1 MNRHSLGPVFASLLV
16 ASAFAPSALAAQ
28 EKVIAIRGG
37 TVLPI
42 SGPAIPNG
50 TVVIRGGKIA
60 AVGANVAIP
69 AGAEIVDAKG
79 KYVMPGV
86 IDAASQIG
94 IDANDQNEM
103 SDPITPAL
111 RAFESYN
118 PYGTFGA
125 GKPGPLRNIELL
137 AGGVT
142 TMYVSPA
149 DATIVGGQGFI
160 IKNAGNTLDAL
171 VVRDP
176 AAMDMTL
183 GTPPKTAARS
193 RNRDPYTRMA
203 EVALIRQALIKA
215 QEYQRNKA
223 ANPSLPRDL
232 GNEAFGLMLRREI
245 PARIQA
251 NNATDIRSA
260 LRLGQEFG
268 IDVIIDGGAMA
279 YEFREELAA
288 RHIPVIL
295 GQVSHEYVSNE
306 EIPDKADYPPADE
319 RLAARLT
326 AAGVTTAIATF
337 SRAFG
342 SLAPSGS
349 GKWLLIDAAISA
361 GYGMSD
367 ADVLRAVTLV
377 PATILG
383 IEKRVGSLEVGKD
396 ADVIVLDGPPLSV
409 KTWVERAY
417 VNGELVHQRVVPR

>member
-1 MNRHSLGPVFASLLV
+1 MKRFIIVSVVS
-16 ASAFAPSALAAQ
+16 SALVVAALTPRALGAQ

-50 TVVIRGGKIA
+50 IVLIRGSKIA
-60 AVGANVAIP
+60 GVGAGISIP
-69 AGAEIVDAKG
+69 QGAEIVDATG

-86 IDAASQIG
+86 IDAATQIG
-94 IDANDQNEM
+94 LDATDQNEA
-103 SDPITPAL
+103 SDPVTPAL

-118 PYGTFGA
+118 PFGTLGT
-125 GKPGPLRNIELL
+125 GKPGPLRNTELL

-142 TMYVSPA
+142 SMYVSPA
-149 DATIVGGQGFI
+149 DATIIGGQGFVV
-160 IKNAGNTLDAL
+160 KTAGNTLDAL
-171 VVRDP
+171 MVREP

-203 EVALIRQALIKA
+203 EVAMIRQAFIRA
-215 QEYQRNKA
+215 QEYQRNKQ
-223 ANPSLPRDL
+223 ANPALPRDL
-232 GNEAFGLMLRREI
+232 GNEALGALLRREF

-260 LRLGQEFG
+260 LRLADEFG
-268 IDVIIDGGAMA
+268 IDIIIDGGAMA
-279 YEFREELAA
+279 YEFKDELAK
-288 RHIPVIL
+288 RHIPVVL
-295 GQVSHEYVSNE
+295 GQISHQYISNE
-306 EIPDKADYPPADE
+306 EVPDKSDYPPADE

-349 GKWLLIDAAISA
+349 GKWLLVDAAIAA

-367 ADVLRAVTLV
+367 ADVLKAVTLV

-383 IEKRVGSLEVGKD
+383 IQKRVGSLEIGKD
-396 ADVIVLDGPPLSV
+396 ADIIILDGPPLSV
-409 KTWVERAY
+409 KTWAERTY
-417 VNGELVHQRVVPR
+417 VNGELVHKR

>member
-1 MNRHSLGPVFASLLV
+1 MKRLTITCIVSCALIV
-16 ASAFAPSALAAQ
+16 AALAPCALSAQ

-42 SGPAIPNG
+42 SGPAVPNG
-50 TVVIRGGKIA
+50 IVLIRGTKIA
-60 AVGANVAIP
+60 AVGAGISIP
-69 AGAEIVDAKG
+69 TGAEIVDATG
-79 KYVMPGV
+79 KYVMPGI

-94 IDANDQNEM
+94 IDATDQNEV

-111 RAFESYN
+111 HAFESYN
-118 PYGTFGA
+118 PFGTLGT
-125 GKPGPLRNIELL
+125 GKPGPLRNTELL

-149 DATIVGGQGFI
+149 DATIVGGQGFVV
-160 IKNAGNTLDAL
+160 KTAGNTLDAL
-171 VVRDP
+171 VVREP

-203 EVALIRQALIKA
+203 EVAMIRQALIKA
-215 QEYQRNKA
+215 QEYQRNKQ
-223 ANPSLPRDL
+223 ANPALPRDL
-232 GNEAFGLMLRREI
+232 GNEALGALLRKEI

-260 LRLGQEFG
+260 LRLGEEFG

-279 YEFREELAA
+279 YEFRNELAA
-288 RHIPVIL
+288 KHIPVIL
-295 GQVSHEYVSNE
+295 GQVSHQYISNE
-306 EIPDKADYPPADE
+306 EVPDKTDYPPADE

-349 GKWLLIDAAISA
+349 GKWLLIDAAIAA

-367 ADVLRAVTLV
+367 ADVLKAVTLV

-383 IEKRVGSLEVGKD
+383 IQRRVGSLEVGKD
-396 ADVIVLDGPPLSV
+396 ADIIILNGPPLSV
-409 KTWVERAY
+409 KTWAERTY
-417 VNGELVHQRVVPR
+417 VNGELVNKR

>member
-1 MNRHSLGPVFASLLV
+1 MTRHTIAPFVASLLLG
-16 ASAFAPSALAAQ
+16 SALAPHPLAAQ

-37 TVLPI
+37 TVLPV

-69 AGAEIVDAKG
+69 QGAEIVDAKG

-94 IDANDQNEM
+94 IDASDQNEV
-103 SDPITPAL
+103 SDPVTPGL

-125 GKPGPLRNIELL
+125 GKPGPLRNKELL

-142 TMYVSPA
+142 TMYLSPA
-149 DATIVGGQGFI
+149 DATIIGGQGFI
-160 IKNAGNTLDAL
+160 VKNAGNTLDAL

-215 QEYQRNKA
+215 QEYQRNKQA
-223 ANPSLPRDL
+223 KPDLPRDL
-232 GNEAFGLMLRREI
+232 GNEALGAMLRREI

-279 YEFREELAA
+279 YEFRAELAA

-295 GQVSHEYVSNE
+295 GQVSHQYVSNE
-306 EIPDKADYPPADE
+306 ELPDKADYPPADE

-349 GKWLLIDAAISA
+349 GKWLLIDAAIAA
-361 GYGMSD
+361 GYGMSE
-367 ADVLRAVTLV
+367 ADVLKAVTLV
-377 PATILG
+377 PASILG
-383 IEKRVGSLEVGKD
+383 IEKRVGSLDVGKD
-396 ADVIVLDGPPLSV
+396 ADVIILNGPPLSV
-409 KTWVERAY
+409 KTWVERTY
-417 VNGELVHQRVVPR
+417 VNGELVHQR

>member
-1 MNRHSLGPVFASLLV
+1 MTRHTIAPFVASLLLG
-16 ASAFAPSALAAQ
+16 SALAPHPLAAQ

-37 TVLPI
+37 TVLPV

-69 AGAEIVDAKG
+69 QGAEIVDAKG

-94 IDANDQNEM
+94 IDASDQNEM
-103 SDPITPAL
+103 SDPITPGL

-125 GKPGPLRNIELL
+125 GKPGPLRNKELL

-142 TMYVSPA
+142 TMYLSPA
-149 DATIVGGQGFI
+149 DATIIGGQGFI
-160 IKNAGNTLDAL
+160 VKNAGNTLDAL

-215 QEYQRNKA
+215 QEYQRNKQA
-223 ANPSLPRDL
+223 KPDLPRDL
-232 GNEAFGLMLRREI
+232 GNEALGAMLRREI

-279 YEFREELAA
+279 YEFRAELAA

-295 GQVSHEYVSNE
+295 GQVSHQYVSNE
-306 EIPDKADYPPADE
+306 ELPDKADYPPADE

-349 GKWLLIDAAISA
+349 GKWLLIDAAIAA
-361 GYGMSD
+361 GYGMSE
-367 ADVLRAVTLV
+367 ADVLKAVTLV
-377 PATILG
+377 PASILG
-383 IEKRVGSLEVGKD
+383 IEKRVGSLDVGKD
-396 ADVIVLDGPPLSV
+396 ADVIILNGPPLSV
-409 KTWVERAY
+409 KTWVERTY
-417 VNGELVHQRVVPR
+417 VNGELVHQR

>member
-1 MNRHSLGPVFASLLV
+1 MTRQTITSMFASLFV
-16 ASAFAPSALAAQ
+16 AATLATQPLAAQ

-50 TVVIRGGKIA
+50 TVIIRGGKIA
-60 AVGANVAIP
+60 AVGADIAIP
-69 AGAEIVDAKG
+69 QGAEIVDAKG
-79 KYVMPGV
+79 MYVMPGV

-94 IDANDQNEM
+94 LEASDQNEA

-118 PYGTFGA
+118 PYGTFGE
-125 GKPGPLRNIELL
+125 GKPAPLRNKELL

-142 TMYVSPA
+142 TMYLSPA
-149 DATIVGGQGFI
+149 DATLIGGQGFI
-160 IKNAGNTLDAL
+160 VKNAGNSLDAL
-171 VVRDP
+171 VVRNP
-176 AAMDMTL
+176 ASMDMTL
-183 GTPPKTAARS
+183 GTPPKTAARA

-215 QEYQRNKA
+215 QEYQRNKQA
-223 ANPSLPRDL
+223 KPDLPRDL
-232 GNEAFGLMLRREI
+232 GNEALGAMLRREI

-260 LRLGQEFG
+260 LRLGEEFG
-268 IDVIIDGGAMA
+268 LDVIIDGGAMA
-279 YEFREELAA
+279 YEFRAELAA

-295 GQVSHEYVSNE
+295 GQLSNPYVSNE
-306 EIPDKADYPPADE
+306 EIPDKTDYPPVDE
-319 RLAARLT
+319 RLAGRLT

-349 GKWLLIDAAISA
+349 GKWLLVDAAIAA
-361 GYGMSD
+361 GYGMSE
-367 ADVLRAVTLV
+367 ADVLKAVTIV
-377 PATILG
+377 PAKILG
-383 IEKRVGSLEVGKD
+383 IADRVGTLEVGKD
-396 ADVIVLDGPPLSV
+396 ADVIILNGPPLSV
-409 KTWVERAY
+409 KSWVQRTY
-417 VNGELVHQRVVPR
+417 VNGELVHKK

>member
-1 MNRHSLGPVFASLLV
+1 MTRRMLFGVAALGFLGTGV
-16 ASAFAPSALAAQ
+16 AVAQ
-28 EKVIAIRGG
+28 DKVVAIRGG

-42 SGPAIPNG
+42 AGPAIPNG
-50 TVVIRGGKIA
+50 TVVLKGGKIL

-94 IDANDQNEM
+94 IDASDMNEA
-103 SDPITPAL
+103 SDPITPQL

-118 PYGTFGA
+118 PFGTFGA
-125 GKPGPLRNIELL
+125 GKPGPLRNKELL

-142 TMYVSPA
+142 TMYLSPA
-149 DATIVGGQGFI
+149 DATLIGGQGFI
-160 IKNAGNTLDAL
+160 VKNAGNTLESVL
-171 VVRDP
+171 VREP

-183 GTPPKTAARS
+183 GTPPKSAARA

-203 EVALIRQALIKA
+203 EVAMIRQALVRA
-215 QEYQRNKA
+215 QEYQRNKQQ
-223 ANPSLPRDL
+223 NPALPRDL
-232 GNEAFGLMLRREI
+232 GQEALGRLLKREF

-251 NNATDIRSA
+251 NNATDIRAA
-260 LRLGQEFG
+260 LRLAQEFG
-268 IDVIIDGGAMA
+268 FDLVIDGGAGA
-279 YEFREELAA
+279 WEFKDELAA
-288 RHIPVIL
+288 RRVPVIL
-295 GQVSHEYVSNE
+295 GQVSHPYVSNE
-306 EIPDKADYPPADE
+306 EIPDRQDYPPVDE
-319 RLAARLT
+319 RLAGRLT

-349 GKWLLIDAAISA
+349 GKWLLIDAAIAA
-361 GYGMSD
+361 GYGMSE
-367 ADVLRAVTLV
+367 ADVLKAVTIV
-377 PATILG
+377 PAKILG
-383 IEKRVGSLEVGKD
+383 IADRVGTLEAGKD

-417 VNGELVHQRVVPR
+417 VNGELVYQK